1 MRNAEMAPADAM
13 RRTGWFMTGAAD
25 MMQQNHNRC
34 VSMARVAL
42 EDEMMTVMPLLSRA
56 LLIGTA
62 LALAGCA
69 AQMPEARVTRFH
81 LGQPIAP
88 GQVTVEPRDPSLA
101 RDLEFQSYAR
111 IVQGELGRIGFG
123 IVPDLAKSE
132 LVAVTEVSRSW
143 RPAGEAQRSS
153 LSIGLGGGSGGGWH
167 GGTSVGLGGAVSFP
181 IGRPKQRM
189 DVLTQLS
196 VQLKR
201 RSEGTVIW
209 EGRAESVAR
218 DGTPYA
224 SPEAAVARLASALFQ
239 GFPGRSGE
247 TIRVK

>member
-1 MRNAEMAPADAM
+1 MIANNFAARAM
-13 RRTGWFMTGAAD
+13 M
-25 MMQQNHNRC
+25 
-34 VSMARVAL
+34 
-42 EDEMMTVMPLLSRA
+42 
-56 LLIGTA
+56 IGTA

-69 AQMPEARVTRFH
+69 AQTPEMRVTRFH

-88 GQVTVEPRDPSLA
+88 GAVVVEPRDPTLA
-101 RDLEFQSYAR
+101 KDLEFQTYAR
-111 IVQGELGRIGFG
+111 IVQGELNRFGFS
-123 IVPDLAKSE
+123 IAPNLATSE

-153 LSIGLGGGSGGGWH
+153 VSIGVGGGSGGGWR

-181 IGRPKQRM
+181 IGQARQRM

-209 EGRAESVAR
+209 EGRAEAVAR
-218 DGTPYA
+218 DGSPQA
-224 SPEAAVARLASALFQ
+224 NPEAAAARLAAALFQ
-239 GFPGRSGE
+239 GFPGQSGE
-247 TIRVK
+247 TITVK